1 MSFRGEKSINKNPRE
16 QEEYIMSKRVGIV
29 GAGVTPFKG
38 TWTEKT
44 YYELAQMATR
54 EAVFN
59 AQIEIKDVDAAF
71 YGIYNDIFERAAIP
85 EHAIHGLLGMQNK
98 FGVRITTGGATGAYT
113 MSAAH
118 AYLAAGRFKTA
129 LVLGVEKATDCFD
142 FSSMS
147 ATPEVIKSI
156 GWSGDSFFEQPI
168 GWSASD
174 SYAEVVLGYMDE
186 HPEDL
191 KPEITAQIS
200 AQLSQQVKGNKY
212 AQRQFD
218 QVTPEEVMNSRMVVY
233 PFKELEICVYTEGA
247 AALILAEEESAKA
260 ISRTNGT
267 PIVWITGVGEANEHS
282 FAGKRHKDMSRIMSD
297 YYASHR
303 AYEMAGI
310 KDPRKSVDIIELH
323 DAFVHQLEISMAEFG
338 FVPLGRADS
347 LIEEGLM
354 TPGGR
359 YSVNP
364 SGGLIY
370 CGHAVGASNI
380 MSAWSARNEL
390 VKKNLKTALVHGTGS
405 TVAQY
410 TACLI
415 FEHE

>member
-1 MSFRGEKSINKNPRE
+1 MPKK
-16 QEEYIMSKRVGIV
+16 VGIV
-29 GAGVTPFKG
+29 GAAVTPFRAR
-38 TWTEKT
+38 WYEKT

-54 EAVFN
+54 EAVQD
-59 AQIEIKDVDAAF
+59 AGISIKDVDAAF
-71 YGIYNDIFERAAIP
+71 YGIYNDIFEKAAIP
-85 EHAIHGLLGMQNK
+85 EHPLQGICGMQNK
-98 FGVRITTGGATGAYT
+98 FGIRISCGGATGAYT

-142 FSSMS
+142 FLSMS

-156 GWSGDSFFEQPI
+156 AWSGDSFFEQKL

-186 HPEDL
+186 HPDDL
-191 KPEITAQIS
+191 KPEITAQVS
-200 AQLSQQVKGNKY
+200 SLLSQQVKTNPY

-218 QVTPEEVMNSRMVVY
+218 QVTPEEVMNSRLVAY
-233 PFKELEICVYTEGA
+233 PFKELEICIYTEGA
-247 AALILAEEESAKA
+247 AALIFAEEETAKA
-260 ISRTNGT
+260 ISKANGK
-267 PIVWITGVGEANEHS
+267 PVVWITGVGEANEHS
-282 FAGKRHKDMSRIMSD
+282 YAGKNQKTMSRTMSD
-297 YYASHR
+297 YYGSHR

-310 KDPRKSVDIIELH
+310 KDPVKAIDIVELH

-338 FVPLGRADS
+338 LVPLGRADS
-347 LIEEGLM
+347 LIEDGVML
-354 TPGGR
+354 PGGR
-359 YSVNP
+359 FLVNP
-364 SGGLIY
+364 CGGLIY

-380 MSAWSARNEL
+380 MSTWSARNEL
-390 VKKNLKTALVHGTGS
+390 IKRKLKTALVHGTGS

-415 FEHE
+415 LEHE

>member
-1 MSFRGEKSINKNPRE
+1 
-16 QEEYIMSKRVGIV
+16 MSKRVGIV

-38 TWTEKT
+38 TWREKT

-54 EAVFN
+54 EAVKD
-59 AQIEIKDVDAAF
+59 AQIAIQNVDAVF
-71 YGIYNDIFERAAIP
+71 YGIYNDIFERTAIP
-85 EHAIHGLLGMQNK
+85 EHALHGLLGMQNK
-98 FGVRITTGGATGAYT
+98 FGTRITTGGATGAYT

-174 SYAEVVLGYMDE
+174 SYAEVVLAYMDE
-186 HPEDL
+186 HPGDL

-200 AQLSQQVKGNKY
+200 AQLSQQVLPNKY

-218 QVTPEEVMNSRMVVY
+218 QVTAEEVLNSRLVAY
-233 PFKELEICVYTEGA
+233 PFRELEICVYSEGA
-247 AALILAEEESAKA
+247 AALIMAEEETAKA
-260 ISRTNGT
+260 ISKNSGQ
-267 PIVWITGVGEANEHS
+267 PVVWITGVGEANEHS
-282 FAGKRHKDMSRIMSD
+282 FAGKNQKEMSRITSD
-297 YYASHR
+297 YHASHR

-310 KDPRKSVDIIELH
+310 KDPTKSINIVELH

-338 FVPLGRADS
+338 LVPLGRADS
-347 LIEEGLM
+347 LIEDGLM
-354 TPGGR
+354 TPGGK
-359 YSVNP
+359 YLVNP
-364 SGGLIY
+364 CGGLVY

-390 VKKNLKTALVHGTGS
+390 VKRRLKTALVHGTGS

-410 TACLI
+410 AACMIL
-415 FEHE
+415 EHA

>member
-1 MSFRGEKSINKNPRE
+1 
-16 QEEYIMSKRVGIV
+16 MSKRVGIV

-38 TWTEKT
+38 TWREKT

-54 EAVFN
+54 EAVKN
-59 AQIEIKDVDAAF
+59 AQIQIRDVDAAF
-71 YGIYNDIFERAAIP
+71 YGIYNDIFERTAIP

-98 FGVRITTGGATGAYT
+98 FGIRITNGGATGAYT

-142 FSSMS
+142 FLSMS
-147 ATPEVIKSI
+147 ATPEVIKTI
-156 GWSGDSFFEQPI
+156 GWSGDSFFEQGI

-174 SYAEVVLGYMDE
+174 SYAEVVLAYMDE
-186 HPEDL
+186 HPGDL
-191 KPEITAQIS
+191 KPEITARIS
-200 AQLSQQVKGNKY
+200 SLLSQQVKNNKY

-218 QVTPEEVMNSRMVVY
+218 QVTPEEVMNSRLVVY

-247 AALILAEEESAKA
+247 AALILAEEETARA
-260 ISRTNGT
+260 ISKNNGA

-282 FAGKRHKDMSRIMSD
+282 FAGKNQKEMSRIMSD
-297 YYASHR
+297 YYASQR

-310 KDPRKSVDIIELH
+310 TDPTKSIDVVELH

-338 FVPLGRADS
+338 LVPLGHTDS
-347 LIEEGLM
+347 LIEDGLM
-354 TPGGR
+354 TPSGR
-359 YSVNP
+359 YLVNP
-364 SGGLIY
+364 CGGLIY

-390 VKKNLKTALVHGTGS
+390 IKRDLKTALVHGTGS

-410 TACLI
+410 TACMI

>member
-1 MSFRGEKSINKNPRE
+1 MAKK
-16 QEEYIMSKRVGIV
+16 VGIV
-29 GAGVTPFKG
+29 GAAVTPFRAK
-38 TWTEKT
+38 WYEKT

-54 EAVFN
+54 EAVKD
-59 AQIEIKDVDAAF
+59 AAISIKDVDAAF
-71 YGIYNDIFERAAIP
+71 YGIYNDIFERTCIP

-98 FGVRITTGGATGAYT
+98 FGTRITCGGATGAYT

-118 AYLAAGRFKTA
+118 AYLAGERFKTA

-142 FSSMS
+142 FLSMS

-156 GWSGDSFFEQPI
+156 AWSGDSFFEQKL

-186 HPEDL
+186 HPGDL
-191 KPEITAQIS
+191 KPKVTAQIS
-200 AQLSQQVKGNKY
+200 AQLSQQVRTNPY

-218 QVTPEEVMNSRMVVY
+218 QVTPEEVMNSRLVVY

-247 AALILAEEESAKA
+247 AALILAEEETARA
-260 ISRTNGT
+260 IARSSGK

-282 FAGKRHKDMSRIMSD
+282 FAGKNQKDMSRIMSD
-297 YYASHR
+297 YLASRR

-310 KDPRKSVDIIELH
+310 KDPVKGIDIVELH

-338 FVPLGRADS
+338 LVPLGRADS
-347 LIEEGLM
+347 LVEEGIM
-354 TPGGR
+354 MPGGR
-359 YSVNP
+359 VLVNP
-364 SGGLIY
+364 CGGLIY

-390 VKKNLKTALVHGTGS
+390 IARNLKTALVHGTGS
-405 TVAQY
+405 TIAQY

-415 FEHE
+415 LEHD

>member
-1 MSFRGEKSINKNPRE
+1 MA
-16 QEEYIMSKRVGIV
+16 KRVGIV
-29 GAGVTPFKG
+29 GAAVTPFKAS
-38 TWTEKT
+38 WREKT

-54 EAVFN
+54 EAVKD
-59 AQIEIKDVDAAF
+59 AQISIKDVDAAF

-98 FGVRITTGGATGAYT
+98 FGTRISTGGATGAYT

-129 LVLGVEKATDCFD
+129 LVLGVEKCTDCFD

-156 GWSGDSFFEQPI
+156 GWSGDSFFEQSI

-174 SYAEVVLGYMDE
+174 SYAEVVLAYMDE
-186 HPEDL
+186 HPGDL
-191 KPEITAQIS
+191 KPEITARIS
-200 AQLSQQVKGNKY
+200 SQLSEQVKGNKF

-218 QVTPEEVMNSRMVVY
+218 QVTPEEVLNSRLVVY

-247 AALILAEEESAKA
+247 AALILAEEETATA
-260 ISRTNGT
+260 ISRNNGS
-267 PIVWITGVGEANEHS
+267 PIIWITGLGEANEHS
-282 FAGKRHKDMSRIMSD
+282 YAGKNQKIMSRIMSD
-297 YYASHR
+297 HYASHR
-303 AYEMAGI
+303 AYEMAGVA
-310 KDPRKSVDIIELH
+310 DPTKTIDVVELH

-338 FVPLGRADS
+338 LVPIGRADS
-347 LIEEGLM
+347 LIEDGLM
-354 TPGGR
+354 TPGGK
-359 YSVNP
+359 YLVNP
-364 SGGLIY
+364 CGGLIY

-390 VKKNLKTALVHGTGS
+390 TNRKLRTALVHGTGS
-405 TVAQY
+405 TIAQY
-410 TACLI
+410 TCCLI
-415 FEHE
+415 LEHE

>member
-1 MSFRGEKSINKNPRE
+1 MAKK
-16 QEEYIMSKRVGIV
+16 VGIV

-38 TWTEKT
+38 TWREKT

-54 EAVFN
+54 EAVKD
-59 AQIEIKDVDAAF
+59 AQIDIQDVDAAF

-85 EHAIHGLLGMQNK
+85 EHAIHGLCGMQNK
-98 FGVRITTGGATGAYT
+98 FGIRITTGGATGAYT

-142 FSSMS
+142 FLSMS

-156 GWSGDSFFEQPI
+156 GWSGDSFFEQQI

-186 HPEDL
+186 HPGDL

-200 AQLSQQVKGNKY
+200 AQLSQQVRGNKY

-218 QVTPEEVMNSRMVVY
+218 QVTPEEVLNSRMVVY
-233 PFKELEICVYTEGA
+233 PFRELEICVYTEGG
-247 AALILAEEESAKA
+247 AALIMAEEETARA
-260 ISRTNGT
+260 ISKNTGK
-267 PIVWITGVGEANEHS
+267 PIIWITGVGEANEHS
-282 FAGKRHKDMSRIMSD
+282 YAGKKQKDMSRIMSD

-310 KDPRKSVDIIELH
+310 QDPTKSIQIVELH

-338 FVPLGRADS
+338 LVPLGKADS

-354 TPGGR
+354 TPGGK
-359 YSVNP
+359 YIVNP
-364 SGGLIY
+364 CGGLIY

-390 VKKNLKTALVHGTGS
+390 IKRGLKTALVHGTGS
-405 TVAQY
+405 TIAQY

>member
-1 MSFRGEKSINKNPRE
+1 
-16 QEEYIMSKRVGIV
+16 MSKRVGIV

-38 TWTEKT
+38 IWREKT
-44 YYELAQMATR
+44 YYELAQMAAR
-54 EAVFN
+54 EAVKD
-59 AQIEIKDVDAAF
+59 AQIDVQDMDAAF
-71 YGIYNDIFERAAIP
+71 YGIYNDIFERTAIP

-98 FGVRITTGGATGAYT
+98 FGIRITTGGATGAYT

-118 AYLAAGRFKTA
+118 AYLASGRFKTA

-174 SYAEVVLGYMDE
+174 SYAEVVLAYKDE
-186 HPEDL
+186 YPDDL
-191 KPEITAQIS
+191 KPDITAQIS
-200 AQLSQQVKGNKY
+200 AQLSQQVRKNQY

-218 QVTPEEVMNSRMVVY
+218 QVTPEEVLNSRLVAY
-233 PFKELEICVYTEGA
+233 PFRELEICVYSEGA
-247 AALILAEEESAKA
+247 AALIMAEEETAKA
-260 ISRTNGT
+260 ISKNSGM
-267 PIVWITGVGEANEHS
+267 PVVWLTGLGEANEHS
-282 FAGKRHKDMSRIMSD
+282 FAGKSQKDMSRILSD
-297 YYASHR
+297 YHASHR

-310 KDPRKSVDIIELH
+310 EDPTRSIQIIELH

-338 FVPLGRADS
+338 LVPLGRADL

-354 TPGGR
+354 TPGGK
-359 YSVNP
+359 YLVNP
-364 SGGLIY
+364 CGGLIY

-390 VKKNLKTALVHGTGS
+390 IKRKLNTALVHGTGS

-410 TACLI
+410 TACQI
-415 FEHE
+415 FELQ

>member
-1 MSFRGEKSINKNPRE
+1 MPR
-16 QEEYIMSKRVGIV
+16 RVGIV

-38 TWTEKT
+38 AWREKT

-54 EAVFN
+54 EAVKD
-59 AQIEIKDVDAAF
+59 AQIHINDVDGAF
-71 YGIYNDIFERAAIP
+71 YAIYNDIFERTAIP
-85 EHAIHGLLGMQNK
+85 EHALHGLCGMQNK
-98 FGVRITTGGATGAYT
+98 FGIRITTGGATGAYT

-142 FSSMS
+142 FLSMS

-174 SYAEVVLGYMDE
+174 SYAEVVLAYMDE
-186 HPEDL
+186 HPGDL
-191 KPEITAQIS
+191 KPEITAKIS
-200 AQLSQQVKGNKY
+200 ALLSRQVRTNEY
-212 AQRQFD
+212 AQRRFD
-218 QVTPEEVMNSRMVVY
+218 QVTPEEVMNSRLVVY

-247 AALILAEEESAKA
+247 AALIMAEEETAKA
-260 ISRTNGT
+260 IARNNGT
-267 PIVWITGVGEANEHS
+267 PVIWITGVGESNEHS
-282 FAGKRHKDMSRIMSD
+282 FAGKNQKDMSRILSD
-297 YYASHR
+297 HYASHR

-310 KDPRKSVDIIELH
+310 KDPAEAVEIVELH

-338 FVPLGRADS
+338 LVPLGKADS

-354 TPGGR
+354 TPGGK
-359 YSVNP
+359 YAVNP
-364 SGGLIY
+364 CGGLIY

-390 VKKNLKTALVHGTGS
+390 IRQKKKTALVHGTGS
-405 TVAQY
+405 TIAQY
-410 TACLI
+410 TACLVL
-415 FEHE
+415 EHA